1 MHMNSPILFNLKKYL
16 PAALLAFLLMAC
28 ERDLEELKPATFP
41 TNPEVFIDGFSAGL
55 NYAVFGGASP
65 TAFDVD
71 NQVAWNNSLAS
82 MRFDVPNAG
91 DPSGAYAGGVFFTST
106 SRDLSGYNA
115 LTFYAKASQ
124 SATIGLVGFGND
136 MGPSTYQVSI
146 SDLQLS
152 TGWKKY
158 IIPLPDPS
166 RLTHERGMFIYS
178 AGPID
183 GMGFT
188 FWVDEL
194 KFEKLGTIAHPH
206 FTILSGQEQ
215 TETSFTGV
223 SKIIGGL
230 SGIYNLPTGVNQTIN
245 LAPAYFQFLSSNP
258 SIATVDAVGK
268 VLIAGGPGNAVIT
281 AKVGEITAEGSL
293 TIQSQGVYQHAPTP
307 VQNADKVISV
317 FSDAYANIPVNYY
330 NGYWAPYQTTLS
342 ADFDVNG
349 DHVLNYTDFNFV
361 GIEFSAPTVDAS
373 AMTHLHVDLFIPNA
387 LEAAGQIRLE
397 LVDLVAEVT
406 GTYTRSI
413 TPAQTQQWVSL
424 DIPLASF
431 SGLSKKTNLGQ
442 LIFVDVNNNIS
453 GFYADNIYFYNASTV
468 PAAPATAAPVPTHPA
483 ANVISVFS
491 DAYSPIAGTDTNPN
505 WGQATAVSVVQIQ
518 GNNTLKF
525 AGLNYQGIQLG
536 SSQSVSAM
544 AFLHLDYWSVTST
557 SLKVFLISP
566 GPVETAYTLQ
576 VPTTGWRSLDIPL
589 SSFAPVNMSDV
600 IQLKFEGNGDIFF
613 DNIYFRKN

>member
-1 MHMNSPILFNLKKYL
+1 MNSPILFNLKKYL
-16 PAALLAFLLMAC
+16 PAALLAFLLVAC
-28 ERDLEELKPATFP
+28 ERDLEELKPAAFP

-65 TAFDVD
+65 SAFDVD
-71 NQVAWNNSLAS
+71 NQVTWNNSSAS

-106 SRDLSGYNA
+106 ARDLSGYNA

-124 SATIGLVGFGND
+124 SATIGLIGFGND

-152 TGWKKY
+152 TGWKKF

-166 RLTHERGMFIYS
+166 RLTAERGMFIYS

-194 KFEKLGTIAHPH
+194 KFEQLGTIAHPH
-206 FTILSGQEQ
+206 FTILNGQEQ
-215 TETSFTGV
+215 VETSFTGV
-223 SKIIGGL
+223 SKTIGGL
-230 SGIYNLPTGVNQTIN
+230 SGIYNLPSGVNQTIS
-245 LAPAYFQFLSSNP
+245 LSPAYFQFLSSNP
-258 SIATVDAVGK
+258 SIATVDASGK

-281 AKVGEITAEGSL
+281 AKVGEVTADGSF
-293 TIQSQGVYQHAPTP
+293 TVQSQGVYQHAPTP
-307 VQNADKVISV
+307 SQDADKVISI

-361 GIEFSAPTVDAS
+361 GIEFSSPTVDATS
-373 AMTHLHVDLFIPNA
+373 MTHLHVDLFIPNA
-387 LEAAGQIRLE
+387 LAATGQIRLE
-397 LVDLVAEVT
+397 LVDLVANVT
-406 GTYTRSI
+406 GTSTRSI
-413 TPAQTQQWVSL
+413 TPAQTQQWLSL

-431 SGLSKKTNLGQ
+431 SGLSKRTNLGQ

-453 GFYADNIYFYNASTV
+453 GFYADNIYFYNASTA
-468 PAAPATAAPVPTHPA
+468 PAAPTTQAPVPTHPA
-483 ANVISVFS
+483 ANVISVYS
-491 DAYSPIAGTDTNPN
+491 DAYSSITGTDMNPN
-505 WGQATAVSVVQIQ
+505 WGQATAVSVVQVQ
-518 GNNTLKF
+518 GNNTLKY
-525 AGLNYQGIQLG
+525 AGLNYQGVQLG
-536 SSQSVSAM
+536 SSQNVSAM
-544 AFLHLDYWSVTST
+544 AYLHLDYWSATST

-600 IQLKFEGNGDIFF
+600 IQLKFEGNGDIFL

>member
-1 MHMNSPILFNLKKYL
+1 
-16 PAALLAFLLMAC
+16 
-28 ERDLEELKPATFP
+28 
-41 TNPEVFIDGFSAGL
+41 
-55 NYAVFGGASP
+55 
-65 TAFDVD
+65 
-71 NQVAWNNSLAS
+71 

-106 SRDLSGYNA
+106 ARDLSGYNA

-124 SATIGLVGFGND
+124 SATIGLIGFGND

-152 TGWKKY
+152 TGWKKF

-166 RLTHERGMFIYS
+166 RLTAERGMFIYS

-183 GMGFT
+183 GKGYT

-206 FTILSGQEQ
+206 FTILNGQEQ
-215 TETSFTGV
+215 VETSFTGV
-223 SKIIGGL
+223 SKTIGGL
-230 SGIYNLPTGVNQTIN
+230 SGIYNLPSGVNQTIS
-245 LAPAYFQFLSSNP
+245 LSPAYFQFLSSNP
-258 SIATVDAVGK
+258 SIASVDASGK

-281 AKVGEITAEGSL
+281 AKVGEVTADGSF
-293 TIQSQGVYQHAPTP
+293 TVQSQGVYQHAPTP
-307 VQNADKVISV
+307 SQDADKVISI

-361 GIEFSAPTVDAS
+361 GIEFSSPTVDATS
-373 AMTHLHVDLFIPNA
+373 MTHLHVDLFIPNA
-387 LEAAGQIRLE
+387 LAATGQIRLE
-397 LVDLVAEVT
+397 LVDLVANVT
-406 GTYTRSI
+406 GTSTRSI
-413 TPAQTQQWVSL
+413 TPAQTQQWLSL

-431 SGLSKKTNLGQ
+431 SGLSKRTNLGQ

-453 GFYADNIYFYNASTV
+453 GFYADNIYFYNASTA
-468 PAAPATAAPVPTHPA
+468 PAAPTTQAPVPTHPA
-483 ANVISVFS
+483 ANVISVYS
-491 DAYSPIAGTDTNPN
+491 DAYSSITGTDMNPN
-505 WGQATAVSVVQIQ
+505 WGQATAVSVVQVQ
-518 GNNTLKF
+518 GNNTLKY
-525 AGLNYQGIQLG
+525 AGLNYQGVQLG
-536 SSQSVSAM
+536 SSQNVSAM
-544 AFLHLDYWSVTST
+544 AYLHLDYWSATST

-600 IQLKFEGNGDIFF
+600 IQLKFEGNGDIFL

>member
-1 MHMNSPILFNLKKYL
+1 MNSPNFFNLKKYL
-16 PAALLAFLLMAC
+16 PAALLVFLLVAC
-28 ERDLEELKPATFP
+28 ERDLEELKPAAFP

-65 TAFDVD
+65 SAFDVD
-71 NQVAWNNSLAS
+71 NQVTWNNSSAS

-106 SRDLSGYNA
+106 ARDLSGYNA

-124 SATIGLVGFGND
+124 SATIGLIGFGND

-152 TGWKKY
+152 TGWKKF

-166 RLTHERGMFIYS
+166 RLTAERGMFIYS

-194 KFEKLGTIAHPH
+194 KFEQLGTIAHPH
-206 FTILSGQEQ
+206 FTILNGQEQ
-215 TETSFTGV
+215 VETSFTGV
-223 SKIIGGL
+223 SKTIGGL
-230 SGIYNLPTGVNQTIN
+230 SGIYNLPSGVNQTIS
-245 LAPAYFQFLSSNP
+245 LSPAYFQFLSSNP
-258 SIATVDAVGK
+258 SIATVDASGK

-281 AKVGEITAEGSL
+281 AKVGEVTADGSF
-293 TIQSQGVYQHAPTP
+293 TVQSQGVYQHAPTP
-307 VQNADKVISV
+307 SQDADKVISI

-361 GIEFSAPTVDAS
+361 GIEFSSPTVDATS
-373 AMTHLHVDLFIPNA
+373 MTHLHVDLFIPNA
-387 LEAAGQIRLE
+387 LAATGQIRLE
-397 LVDLVAEVT
+397 LVDLVANVT
-406 GTYTRSI
+406 GTSTRSI
-413 TPAQTQQWVSL
+413 TPAQTQQWLSL

-431 SGLSKKTNLGQ
+431 SGLSKRTNLGQ

-453 GFYADNIYFYNASTV
+453 GFYADNIYFYNASTA
-468 PAAPATAAPVPTHPA
+468 PAAPTTQAPVPTHPA
-483 ANVISVFS
+483 ANVISVYS
-491 DAYSPIAGTDTNPN
+491 DAYSSITGTDMNPN
-505 WGQATAVSVVQIQ
+505 WGQATAVSVVQVQ
-518 GNNTLKF
+518 GNNTLKY
-525 AGLNYQGIQLG
+525 AGLNYQGVQLG
-536 SSQSVSAM
+536 SSQNVSAM
-544 AFLHLDYWSVTST
+544 AYLHLDYWSATST

-600 IQLKFEGNGDIFF
+600 IQLKFEGNGDIFL

>member
-1 MHMNSPILFNLKKYL
+1 MNSPILFNLKKYL
-16 PAALLAFLLMAC
+16 PAALLAFLLVAC
-28 ERDLEELKPATFP
+28 ERDLEELKPAAFP

-65 TAFDVD
+65 SAFDVD
-71 NQVAWNNSLAS
+71 NQVTWNNSSAS

-106 SRDLSGYNA
+106 ARDLSGYNA

-124 SATIGLVGFGND
+124 SATIGLIGFGND

-152 TGWKKY
+152 TGWKKF

-166 RLTHERGMFIYS
+166 RLTAERGMFIYS

-183 GMGFT
+183 GKGYT

-206 FTILSGQEQ
+206 FTILNGQEQ
-215 TETSFTGV
+215 VETSFTGV
-223 SKIIGGL
+223 SKTIGGL
-230 SGIYNLPTGVNQTIN
+230 SGIYNLPSGVNQTIS
-245 LAPAYFQFLSSNP
+245 LSPAYFQFLSSNP
-258 SIATVDAVGK
+258 SIASVDASGK

-281 AKVGEITAEGSL
+281 AKVGEVTADGSF
-293 TIQSQGVYQHAPTP
+293 TVQSQGVYQHAPTP
-307 VQNADKVISV
+307 SQDADKVISI

-361 GIEFSAPTVDAS
+361 GIEFSSPTVDATS
-373 AMTHLHVDLFIPNA
+373 MTHLHVDLFIPNA
-387 LEAAGQIRLE
+387 LAATGQIRLE
-397 LVDLVAEVT
+397 LVDLVANVT
-406 GTYTRSI
+406 GTSTRSI
-413 TPAQTQQWVSL
+413 TPAQTQQWLSL

-431 SGLSKKTNLGQ
+431 SGLSKRTNLGQ

-453 GFYADNIYFYNASTV
+453 GFYADNIYFYNASTA
-468 PAAPATAAPVPTHPA
+468 PAAPTTQAPVPTHPA
-483 ANVISVFS
+483 ANVISVYS
-491 DAYSPIAGTDTNPN
+491 DAYSSITGTDMNPN
-505 WGQATAVSVVQIQ
+505 WGQATAVSVVQVQ
-518 GNNTLKF
+518 GNNTLKY
-525 AGLNYQGIQLG
+525 AGLNYQGVQLG
-536 SSQSVSAM
+536 SSQNVSAM
-544 AFLHLDYWSVTST
+544 AYLHLDYWSATST

-600 IQLKFEGNGDIFF
+600 IQLKFEGNGDIFL

>member
-1 MHMNSPILFNLKKYL
+1 MNSPILFNLKKYL
-16 PAALLAFLLMAC
+16 PAALLAFLLVAC
-28 ERDLEELKPATFP
+28 ERDLEELKPAAFP

-65 TAFDVD
+65 SAFDVD
-71 NQVAWNNSLAS
+71 NQVTWNNSSAS

-106 SRDLSGYNA
+106 ARDLSGYNA

-136 MGPSTYQVSI
+136 MGPSTHQVSI
-146 SDLQLS
+146 ADLQLS
-152 TGWKKY
+152 TSWKKF

-166 RLTHERGMFIYS
+166 LLTNERGMFIYS
-178 AGPID
+178 AGPLD
-183 GMGFT
+183 GKGYT

-206 FTILSGQEQ
+206 FTILNGQEQ
-215 TETSFTGV
+215 VETSFTGV
-223 SKIIGGL
+223 SKTIGGL
-230 SGIYNLPTGVNQTIN
+230 SGIYNLPSGVNQTIS
-245 LAPAYFQFLSSNP
+245 LSPAYFQFLSSNP
-258 SIATVDAVGK
+258 SIASVDASGK

-281 AKVGEITAEGSL
+281 AKVGEVTADGSF
-293 TIQSQGVYQHAPTP
+293 TVQSQGVYQHAPTP
-307 VQNADKVISV
+307 SQDADKVISI

-361 GIEFSAPTVDAS
+361 GIEFSSPTVDATS
-373 AMTHLHVDLFIPNA
+373 MTHLHVDLFIPNA
-387 LEAAGQIRLE
+387 LAATGQIRLE
-397 LVDLVAEVT
+397 LVDLVANVT
-406 GTYTRSI
+406 GTSTRSI
-413 TPAQTQQWVSL
+413 TPAQTQQWLSL

-431 SGLSKKTNLGQ
+431 SGLSKRTNLGQ

-453 GFYADNIYFYNASTV
+453 GFYADNIYFYNASTA
-468 PAAPATAAPVPTHPA
+468 PAAPTTQAPVPTHPA
-483 ANVISVFS
+483 ANVISVYS
-491 DAYSPIAGTDTNPN
+491 DAYSSITGTDMNPN
-505 WGQATAVSVVQIQ
+505 WGQATAVSVVQVQ
-518 GNNTLKF
+518 GNNTLKY
-525 AGLNYQGIQLG
+525 AGLNYQGVQLG
-536 SSQSVSAM
+536 SSQNVSAM
-544 AFLHLDYWSVTST
+544 AYLHLDYWSATST

-600 IQLKFEGNGDIFF
+600 IQLKFEGNGDIFL

>member
-1 MHMNSPILFNLKKYL
+1 M
-16 PAALLAFLLMAC
+16 LAFLLVAC
-28 ERDLEELKPATFP
+28 ERDLEDLKPATFP

-65 TAFDVD
+65 SAFDVD
-71 NQVAWNNSLAS
+71 HQVTWNNSPAS

-106 SRDLSGYNA
+106 ARDLSGYNA
-115 LTFYAKASQ
+115 LTFMAKASE
-124 SATIGLVGFGND
+124 SATIGLIGFGND

-152 TGWKKY
+152 TAWNKY

-166 RLTHERGMFIYS
+166 RLTTERGMFIYS

-183 GMGFT
+183 GKGFT

-206 FTILSGQEQ
+206 FTILNGQEQ
-215 TETSFTGV
+215 METSFTGV

-230 SGIYNLPTGVNQTIN
+230 SGIYNLPTGVNQTIS

-258 SIATVDAVGK
+258 SIATVDASGK

-281 AKVGEITAEGSL
+281 AKVGEISADGSL
-293 TIQSQGVYQHAPTP
+293 TVQSQGVYQHAPTP
-307 VQNADKVISV
+307 SQNADKVISI

-361 GIEFSAPTVDAS
+361 GIEFSSPTVDAT
-373 AMTHLHVDLFIPNA
+373 AMTHLHVDLFLPNA
-387 LEAAGQIRLE
+387 LTATGQIRLE
-397 LVDLVAEVT
+397 LVDLVANVT
-406 GTYTRSI
+406 GTYTRSF

-431 SGLSKKTNLGQ
+431 SGLSKRTHLGQ

-453 GFYADNIYFYNASTV
+453 GFYADNIYLYNASTA

-483 ANVISVFS
+483 ANVISVYS
-491 DAYSPIAGTDTNPN
+491 DAYSPVAGTDTNPN
-505 WGQATAVSVVQIQ
+505 WGQATAVSVIQVQ

-536 SSQSVSAM
+536 SSQNITTM
-544 AFLHLDYWSVTST
+544 AFLHLDYWSATST

-589 SSFAPVNMSDV
+589 SSFAPVNLNDV
-600 IQLKFEGNGDIFF
+600 IQLKFEGNGDIFL

>member
-1 MHMNSPILFNLKKYL
+1 MNSPILFNLKKYL
-16 PAALLAFLLMAC
+16 PAALLAILLVAC
-28 ERDLEELKPATFP
+28 ERDLEELKPAAFP

-65 TAFDVD
+65 SAFDVD
-71 NQVAWNNSLAS
+71 NQVTWNNSSAS

-106 SRDLSGYNA
+106 ARDLSGYNA

-124 SATIGLVGFGND
+124 SATIGLIGFGND

-152 TGWKKY
+152 TGWKKF

-166 RLTHERGMFIYS
+166 RLTAERGMFIYS

-183 GMGFT
+183 GKGYT

-206 FTILSGQEQ
+206 FTILNGQEQ
-215 TETSFTGV
+215 VETSFTGV
-223 SKIIGGL
+223 SKTIGGL
-230 SGIYNLPTGVNQTIN
+230 SGIYNLPSGVNQTIS
-245 LAPAYFQFLSSNP
+245 LSPAYFQFLSSNP
-258 SIATVDAVGK
+258 SIATVDASGK

-281 AKVGEITAEGSL
+281 AKVGEVTADGSF
-293 TIQSQGVYQHAPTP
+293 TVQSQGVYQHAPTP
-307 VQNADKVISV
+307 SQDADKVISI

-361 GIEFSAPTVDAS
+361 GIEFSSPTVDATS
-373 AMTHLHVDLFIPNA
+373 MTHLHVDLFIPNA
-387 LEAAGQIRLE
+387 LAATGQIRLE
-397 LVDLVAEVT
+397 LVDLVANVT
-406 GTYTRSI
+406 GTSTRSI
-413 TPAQTQQWVSL
+413 TPAQTQQWLSL

-431 SGLSKKTNLGQ
+431 SGLSKRTNLGQ

-453 GFYADNIYFYNASTV
+453 GFYADNIYFYNASTA
-468 PAAPATAAPVPTHPA
+468 PAAPTTQAPVPTHPA
-483 ANVISVFS
+483 ANVISVYS
-491 DAYSPIAGTDTNPN
+491 DAYSSITGTDMNPN
-505 WGQATAVSVVQIQ
+505 WGQATAVSVVQVQ
-518 GNNTLKF
+518 GNNTLKY

-536 SSQSVSAM
+536 SSQNVSAM
-544 AFLHLDYWSVTST
+544 AYLHLDYWSATST

-600 IQLKFEGNGDIFF
+600 IQLKFEGNGDIFL

>member
-1 MHMNSPILFNLKKYL
+1 MNSPILFNLKKYL
-16 PAALLAFLLMAC
+16 PAALLAFLLVAC
-28 ERDLEELKPATFP
+28 ERDLEELKPAAFP

-65 TAFDVD
+65 SAFDVD
-71 NQVAWNNSLAS
+71 NQVTWNNSSAS

-106 SRDLSGYNA
+106 ARDLSGYNA

-124 SATIGLVGFGND
+124 SATIGLIGFGND

-152 TGWKKY
+152 TGWKKF

-166 RLTHERGMFIYS
+166 RLTAERGMFIYS

-194 KFEKLGTIAHPH
+194 KFEQLGTIAHPH
-206 FTILSGQEQ
+206 FTILNGQEQ
-215 TETSFTGV
+215 VETSFTGV
-223 SKIIGGL
+223 SKTIGGL
-230 SGIYNLPTGVNQTIN
+230 SGIYNLPSGVNQTIS
-245 LAPAYFQFLSSNP
+245 LSPAYFQFLSSNP
-258 SIATVDAVGK
+258 SIATVDASGK

-281 AKVGEITAEGSL
+281 AKVGEVSADGSF
-293 TIQSQGVYQHAPTP
+293 TVQSQGVYQHAPTP
-307 VQNADKVISV
+307 SQDADKVISI

-361 GIEFSAPTVDAS
+361 GIEFSSPTVDATS
-373 AMTHLHVDLFIPNA
+373 MTHLHVDLFIPNA
-387 LEAAGQIRLE
+387 LAATGQIRLE
-397 LVDLVAEVT
+397 LVDLVANVT
-406 GTYTRSI
+406 GTSTRSI
-413 TPAQTQQWVSL
+413 TPAQTQQWLSL

-431 SGLSKKTNLGQ
+431 SGLSKRTNLGQ

-453 GFYADNIYFYNASTV
+453 GFYADNIYFYNASTA
-468 PAAPATAAPVPTHPA
+468 PAAPTTQAPVPTHPA
-483 ANVISVFS
+483 ANVISVYS
-491 DAYSPIAGTDTNPN
+491 DAYSSITGTDMNPN
-505 WGQATAVSVVQIQ
+505 WGQATAVSVVQVQ
-518 GNNTLKF
+518 GNNTLKY
-525 AGLNYQGIQLG
+525 AGLNYQGVQLG
-536 SSQSVSAM
+536 SSQNVSAM
-544 AFLHLDYWSVTST
+544 AYLHLDYWSATST

-600 IQLKFEGNGDIFF
+600 IQLKFEGNGDIFL

>member
-1 MHMNSPILFNLKKYL
+1 MNSPILFNLKKYL
-16 PAALLAFLLMAC
+16 PAVMLAFLLVAC
-28 ERDLEELKPATFP
+28 ERDLEDLKPATFP

-65 TAFDVD
+65 SAFDVD
-71 NQVAWNNSLAS
+71 HQVTWNNSPAS

-106 SRDLSGYNA
+106 ARDLSGYNA
-115 LTFYAKASQ
+115 LTFMAKASE
-124 SATIGLVGFGND
+124 SATIGLIGFGND

-152 TGWKKY
+152 TAWNKY

-166 RLTHERGMFIYS
+166 RLTTERGMFIYS

-183 GMGFT
+183 GKGFT

-206 FTILSGQEQ
+206 FTILNGQEQ
-215 TETSFTGV
+215 METSFTGV

-230 SGIYNLPTGVNQTIN
+230 SGIYNLPTGVNQTIS

-258 SIATVDAVGK
+258 SIATVDASGK

-281 AKVGEITAEGSL
+281 AKVGEISADGSL
-293 TIQSQGVYQHAPTP
+293 TVQSQGVYQHAPTP
-307 VQNADKVISV
+307 SQNADKVISI

-361 GIEFSAPTVDAS
+361 GIEFSSPTVDAT
-373 AMTHLHVDLFIPNA
+373 AMTHLHVDLFLPNA
-387 LEAAGQIRLE
+387 LTATGQIRLE
-397 LVDLVAEVT
+397 LVDLVANVT
-406 GTYTRSI
+406 GTYTRSF

-431 SGLSKKTNLGQ
+431 SGLSKRTHLGQ

-453 GFYADNIYFYNASTV
+453 GFYADNIYLYNASTA

-483 ANVISVFS
+483 ANVISVYS
-491 DAYSPIAGTDTNPN
+491 DAYSPVAGTDTNPN
-505 WGQATAVSVVQIQ
+505 WGQATAVSVIQVQ

-536 SSQSVSAM
+536 SSQNITTM
-544 AFLHLDYWSVTST
+544 AFLHLDYWSATST

-589 SSFAPVNMSDV
+589 SSFAPVNLNDV
-600 IQLKFEGNGDIFF
+600 IQLKFEGNGDIFL

>member
-1 MHMNSPILFNLKKYL
+1 MNSPILFNLKKYL
-16 PAALLAFLLMAC
+16 PAVMLAFLLVAC
-28 ERDLEELKPATFP
+28 ERDLEDLKPATFP

-65 TAFDVD
+65 SAFDVD
-71 NQVAWNNSLAS
+71 HQVTWNNSPAS

-106 SRDLSGYNA
+106 ARDLSGYNA
-115 LTFYAKASQ
+115 LTFMAKASE
-124 SATIGLVGFGND
+124 SATIGLIGFGND

-152 TGWKKY
+152 TAWNKY

-166 RLTHERGMFIYS
+166 RLSTERGMFIYS

-183 GMGFT
+183 GKGFT

-206 FTILSGQEQ
+206 FTILNGQEQ
-215 TETSFTGV
+215 METSFTGV
-223 SKIIGGL
+223 SKTIGGL
-230 SGIYNLPTGVNQTIN
+230 SGIYNLPTGVNQTIS

-258 SIATVDAVGK
+258 SIATVDASGK

-281 AKVGEITAEGSL
+281 AKVGEISADGSL
-293 TIQSQGVYQHAPTP
+293 TVQSQGVYQHAPTP
-307 VQNADKVISV
+307 SQNADKVISI

-361 GIEFSAPTVDAS
+361 GIEFSSPTVDAT
-373 AMTHLHVDLFIPNA
+373 AMTHLHVDLFLPNA
-387 LEAAGQIRLE
+387 LTATGQIRLE
-397 LVDLVAEVT
+397 LVDLVANVT
-406 GTYTRSI
+406 GTYTRSF

-431 SGLSKKTNLGQ
+431 SGLSKRTHLGQ

-453 GFYADNIYFYNASTV
+453 GFYADNIYLYNASTA

-483 ANVISVFS
+483 ANVISVYS
-491 DAYSPIAGTDTNPN
+491 DAYSPVAGTDTNPN
-505 WGQATAVSVVQIQ
+505 WGQATAVSVIQVQ

-536 SSQSVSAM
+536 SSQNISTM
-544 AFLHLDYWSVTST
+544 AFLHLDYWSATST

-589 SSFAPVNMSDV
+589 SSFAPVNLNDV
-600 IQLKFEGNGDIFF
+600 IQLKFEGNGDIFL

>member
-1 MHMNSPILFNLKKYL
+1 MNSPILFNLKKYL
-16 PAALLAFLLMAC
+16 PAALLAFLLVAC
-28 ERDLEELKPATFP
+28 ERDLEELKPAAFP

-65 TAFDVD
+65 SAFDVD
-71 NQVAWNNSLAS
+71 NQVTWNNSSAS

-106 SRDLSGYNA
+106 ARDLSGYNA

-124 SATIGLVGFGND
+124 SATIGLIGFGND

-152 TGWKKY
+152 TGWKKF

-166 RLTHERGMFIYS
+166 RLTAERGMFIYS

-183 GMGFT
+183 GKGYT

-206 FTILSGQEQ
+206 FTILNGQEQ
-215 TETSFTGV
+215 VETSFTGV
-223 SKIIGGL
+223 SKTIGGL
-230 SGIYNLPTGVNQTIN
+230 SGIYNLPSGVNQTIS
-245 LAPAYFQFLSSNP
+245 LSPAYFQFLSSNP
-258 SIATVDAVGK
+258 SIASVDASGK

-281 AKVGEITAEGSL
+281 AKVGEVTADGSF
-293 TIQSQGVYQHAPTP
+293 TVQSQGVYQHAPTP
-307 VQNADKVISV
+307 SQDADKVISI

-361 GIEFSAPTVDAS
+361 GIEFSSPTVDATS
-373 AMTHLHVDLFIPNA
+373 MTHLHVDLFIPNA
-387 LEAAGQIRLE
+387 LAATGQIRLE
-397 LVDLVAEVT
+397 LVDLVANVT
-406 GTYTRSI
+406 GTSTRSI
-413 TPAQTQQWVSL
+413 TPAQTQQWLSL

-431 SGLSKKTNLGQ
+431 SGLSKRTNLGQ

-453 GFYADNIYFYNASTV
+453 GFYADNIYFYNASTA
-468 PAAPATAAPVPTHPA
+468 PAAPTTQAPVPTHPA
-483 ANVISVFS
+483 ANVISVYS
-491 DAYSPIAGTDTNPN
+491 DAYSSITGTDMNPN
-505 WGQATAVSVVQIQ
+505 WGQATAVSVVQVQ
-518 GNNTLKF
+518 GNNTLKY

-536 SSQSVSAM
+536 SSQNVSAM
-544 AFLHLDYWSVTST
+544 AYLHLDYWSATST

-600 IQLKFEGNGDIFF
+600 IQLKFEGNGDIFL